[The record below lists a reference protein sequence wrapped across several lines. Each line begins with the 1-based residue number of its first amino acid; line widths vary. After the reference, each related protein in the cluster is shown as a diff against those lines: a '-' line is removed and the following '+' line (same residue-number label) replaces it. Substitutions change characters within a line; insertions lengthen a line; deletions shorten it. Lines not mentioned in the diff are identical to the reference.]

1 MTSDLSASPAP
12 LPGAVLF
19 ACNLNCVRSP
29 MAAGLL
35 MRMMGNRVFVDSCG
49 LRAGVEV
56 DPFVVSIMDEI
67 GVDLSRHRPKTFDD
81 LEDASFDLVITLTPG
96 AHHRALEF
104 ARGLAMDVEY
114 WPTMDPT
121 VVEGGRDQRLD
132 AYRAVR
138 DTLEQRISQRFA
150 RPSTFGG

>member
-1 MTSDLSASPAP
+1 MSPLSEEGRAE

-35 MRMMGNRVFVDSCG
+35 RSKFAGRIFVESCG
-49 LRAGVEV
+49 LRAGLEV
-56 DPFVVSIMDEI
+56 DPFAVSALDELGI
-67 GVDLSRHRPKTFDD
+67 DLAQHRPRAFQDLDD
-81 LEDASFDLVITLTPG
+81 SSFDLVVSLTPE

-104 ARGLAMDVEY
+104 ARGLAMTVVY
-114 WPTMDPT
+114 WPTMDPSLY
-121 VVEGGRDQRLD
+121 EGGREQRMTQ
-132 AYRAVR
+132 YRMVR
-138 DTLEQRISQRFA
+138 DGLERRIDDYFG

>member
-1 MTSDLSASPAP
+1 VSPVSEEARAE

-35 MRMMGNRVFVDSCG
+35 RSQYAGRIFVDSCG
-49 LRAGVEV
+49 LRAGMEV
-56 DPFVVSIMDEI
+56 DPFAVAVLDEQ
-67 GVDLSRHRPKTFDD
+67 GVDLTHHRPRAFQDLDD
-81 LEDASFDLVITLTPG
+81 SSFDLVVSLTPE

-104 ARGLAMDVEY
+104 ARGLAMTVVY
-114 WPTMDPT
+114 WPTLDPT
-121 VVEGGRDQRLD
+121 LFEGGREQRM
-132 AYRAVR
+132 AQYRMVR
-138 DTLEQRISQRFA
+138 DGLQRRIDDYFG